1 METRIAELRY
11 KEVISVEDGSRFG
24 YVGDMEVDMDTGQV
38 RALVVPGRRRFFGL
52 LGREEDKYI
61 PWSAVRRFG
70 EDIILVEAGERPG
83 VVERSSA
90 SHGTNASYPQKR
102 PPTRAAFLPVL
113 LQLHS
118 GIRGKKP

>member
-70 EDIILVEAGERPG
+70 EDIILVKD
-83 VVERSSA
+83 
-90 SHGTNASYPQKR
+90 HGSRRTPR
-102 PPTRAAFLPVL
+102 
-113 LQLHS
+113 
-118 GIRGKKP
+118 RG